1 MLDNKNSGSGGKSNA
16 NHSHGWHDY
25 FHAPTSGL
33 GGVFFQ
39 PHSLA
44 AQFKKKNYRQDN
56 HVGVT
61 FRQMV
66 PTMGKDLKKMVQP
79 VLIVPSIPDSDLKSY
94 DANIIVF
101 DDTYKLANQD
111 ICDFKDA
118 NQRSYSLYK

>member
-1 MLDNKNSGSGGKSNA
+1 
-16 NHSHGWHDY
+16 
-25 FHAPTSGL
+25 
-33 GGVFFQ
+33 
-39 PHSLA
+39 
-44 AQFKKKNYRQDN
+44 
-56 HVGVT
+56 
-61 FRQMV
+61 MV